1 MLKEAN
7 LKGGGTPAPPIDQ
20 PPLIKTIKGL
30 AQAQHRE

>member
-7 LKGGGTPAPPIDQ
+7 LKGGDTPASPIDQ

-30 AQAQHRE
+30 AQAQPTE